1 MSLSESCAS
10 VLGMARTY
18 RSAKVWASGR
28 GAEADCLVTKPAGK
42 SQPATS
48 TSLSASLWRLLKD
61 KGSEMKLP
69 VAILTVLLLEALGVS
84 NPACAQSTDAPPDQ
98 AFFERDVLPILK
110 ANCFACHGAENKLQ
124 GGLRLTSR
132 DEILKGGESG
142 PAVDPKNV
150 ADSLLVQAI
159 NYDGLMMPPKG
170 KLAKAQIDTLT
181 EWVRRGLPW
190 SEQAVA
196 AALKKHGA
204 PAVDAEARSFWAF
217 RPVSRPAIP
226 QVANADWVRTPVDA
240 FVLANLEAKHVKPAR
255 PADKATLLRRLH
267 YTLTGLPPSPREVE
281 SFVNDS
287 AADAYER
294 RVEALLDSRHY
305 GEHWG
310 RHWLDLVRYAET
322 NSFERDNPKPMAWKY
337 RDYVIQSFNDDKPY
351 DQFIREQLAGDELD
365 EVTPESII
373 ATGYYRLGLWDD
385 EPADP
390 LLAYYDGLDDI
401 IATTTQTFLG
411 LTGNCARCHDHKIDP
426 FTQRDYYS
434 LLAFFHG
441 IRHYGNRSDA
451 SVAENSLRFVGTA
464 ADRERQAEAVAAWE
478 ARLAEFSRQIAT
490 LENSVKDKL
499 SGGEIDDFK
508 FERQRPAILRRHRGT
523 LISEEDFARYE
534 QLRKERM
541 DLERQ
546 RPKVMEQALCVTEDP
561 RPRETFLLLRG
572 NPQSRGD
579 RVEPA
584 FPAVLVPEGKS
595 TPQIVPRTGDTTSSG
610 RRRVLADWIASAEN
624 PLTARVM
631 VNRVWQYHFG
641 RGLVRTSSNFGY
653 QGTPPTHPELLD
665 WLASEFVANGWKLKP
680 LHRILVLSNSF
691 RMSSESKPSDAD
703 PENDWLSHFDLR
715 RLSAEEVRDSILAVS
730 GNLNLNKRNGPSVY
744 PVIPPEVLA
753 GQSRPG
759 AGWGKSS
766 PEDSVARS
774 VFVHVKRSLSVPLLA
789 VFDSPDTDAPCAV
802 RFTTTQPSQA
812 LALINSTFAHEQAA
826 IFARSLRAEAG
837 DNLAACVRT
846 GLYRVW
852 QRSPT
857 DNEVARGVRFIEDNV
872 AKEQV
877 SADEALRRFCL
888 LAINLN
894 EFLFLN

>member
-1 MSLSESCAS
+1 MP
-10 VLGMARTY
+10 T
-18 RSAKVWASGR
+18 
-28 GAEADCLVTKPAGK
+28 
-42 SQPATS
+42 
-48 TSLSASLWRLLKD
+48 D
-61 KGSEMKLP
+61 KGFEMKLP
-69 VAILTVLLLEALGVS
+69 VPLLTVLLLGVFEVS
-84 NPACAQSTDAPPDQ
+84 VPACAQSPEVPPDQ
-98 AFFERDVLPILK
+98 AFFERQVLPILK
-110 ANCFACHGAENKLQ
+110 ANCFACHGAEHKLQ
-124 GGLRLTSR
+124 GGLRLTNR
-132 DEILKGGESG
+132 DDILKGGESG
-142 PAVDPKNV
+142 PAVDLKNV

-170 KLAKAQIDTLT
+170 KLAKAQIDKLT

-190 SEQAVA
+190 SEQGVA
-196 AALKKHGA
+196 AALKKQGA
-204 PAVDAEARSFWAF
+204 PVVDAEARSFWAF
-217 RPVSRPAIP
+217 RLVTRPAIP
-226 QVANADWVRTPVDA
+226 RVADPDWVRTPIDA
-240 FVLANLEAKHVKPAR
+240 FVLSNLEAKAVKPAR

-294 RVEALLDSRHY
+294 RVAALLDSRHY

-322 NSFERDNPKPMAWKY
+322 NSFERDNPKPFAWKY

-401 IATTTQTFLG
+401 VATTTQTFLG
-411 LTGNCARCHDHKIDP
+411 LTANCARCHDHKIDP
-426 FTQRDYYS
+426 FPQRDYYS

-441 IRHYGNRSDA
+441 VRHYGNRSDA

-464 ADRERQAEAVAAWE
+464 ADRERQAAAVAAWE
-478 ARLAEFSRQIAT
+478 SRLAELSQQISAI
-490 LENSVKDKL
+490 ENSIKDQL

-508 FERQRPAILRRHRGT
+508 FDRQRPAILRRHRGK
-523 LISEEDFARYE
+523 LISEADFARYE
-534 QLRKERM
+534 QLRKERTE
-541 DLERQ
+541 LERQ

-561 RPRETFLLLRG
+561 KPRETFLLLRG
-572 NPQSRGD
+572 NPQSRGE

-584 FPAVLVPEGKS
+584 FPAVLIPEGQPP
-595 TPQIVPRTGDTTSSG
+595 PQIVPRTGDTPSSG

-641 RGLVRTSSNFGY
+641 RGLVRSSSNFGY
-653 QGTPPTHPELLD
+653 MGTPPTHPELLD
-665 WLASEFVANGWKLKP
+665 WLASEFVANGWRLKP
-680 LHRILVLSNSF
+680 LHRLIVLSNTF
-691 RMSSESKPSDAD
+691 RMSSDSLPNEAD

-715 RLSAEEVRDSILAVS
+715 RLTAEEVRDSILAVS
-730 GNLNLNKRNGPSVY
+730 GNLNLNKRHGPSVY

-766 PEDSVARS
+766 PEDSAARS

-812 LALINSTFAHEQAA
+812 LALLNSTFANEQAA

-837 DNLAACVRT
+837 DNLAACVRA
-846 GLYRVW
+846 GFYRVW
-852 QRSPT
+852 QRAPT
-857 DNEVARGVRFIEDNV
+857 DEEVARGVRFIEDNI
-872 AKEQV
+872 EQEKV
-877 SADEALRRFCL
+877 SAEEALRRFCL